1 MIKIIDN
8 FYPNNYLGLM
18 VLNFLNLHFE
28 NKHQPFAKYFGGD
41 RKLGIPVYETTQL
54 EPKDPLSPYNLFFQT
69 FLEKTNIKPLYVR
82 SFFRKT
88 KLSEMKES
96 PSWKQYR
103 PHTDDNT
110 FFDIAGLIYYNSNSL
125 KDGTYIYNSID
136 DYEPTVI
143 VGSRFNRCVFYDPKQ
158 PHSPT
163 MEQSVE
169 ERWTQPFFLIHKE
182 ETFKKFKE
190 DNN

>member
-1 MIKIIDN
+1 M
-8 FYPNNYLGLM
+8 
-18 VLNFLNLHFE
+18 NLHICTYSPIITSYHGFIRDDFAYNE
-28 NKHQPFAKYFGGD
+28 NKFIFLG
-41 RKLGIPVYETTQL
+41 KLDEC
-54 EPKDPLSPYNLFFQT
+54 
-69 FLEKTNIKPLYVR
+69 
-82 SFFRKT
+82 
-88 KLSEMKES
+88 KLD
-96 PSWKQYR
+96 
-103 PHTDDNT
+103 TDDNT
-110 FFDIAGLIYYNSNSL
+110 FYDIAGLIYYNSNSL
-125 KDGTYIYNSID
+125 KDGTYIYNSIG

-169 ERWTQPFFLIHKE
+169 ERWTQPFFLIYKE